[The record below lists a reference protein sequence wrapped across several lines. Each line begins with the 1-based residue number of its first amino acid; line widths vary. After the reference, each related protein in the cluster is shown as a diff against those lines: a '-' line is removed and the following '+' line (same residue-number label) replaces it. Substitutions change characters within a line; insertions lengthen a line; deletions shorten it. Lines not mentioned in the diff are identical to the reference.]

1 MVFFSYYLKTF
12 FLSFFQK
19 RRYHSSKKDFYE
31 RQLNFSFLDW
41 IFTPEGN
48 KKVDAAEMFDTTDTP
63 FSFAGIKLCDN
74 KRKVIRSLGSPKY
87 VFNIVAK
94 AGIKVSVIFYKLP
107 IAQNNC
113 LLQFYFVEKKLYCID
128 IKFVDNNYQKKETL
142 LATLEEILNG
152 VLPSEVKNEVIV
164 RVLKH
169 SFSDLLSEKF
179 YLHIENYFGFRIRI
193 IPHFSKYR
201 SLISHN
207 RNNRTAYQQ
216 L

>member
-48 KKVDAAEMFDTTDTP
+48 KKVDAAEI
-63 FSFAGIKLCDN
+63 FSKTANSFLFAGINLCDS
-74 KRKVIRSLGSPKY
+74 KRKVIRTLGSPKY
-87 VFNIVAK
+87 IFNIIAK
-94 AGIKVSVIFYKLP
+94 AGIRVNVIFYKLP

-142 LATLEEILNG
+142 LATLEEILSDT
-152 VLPSEVKNEVIV
+152 LSSETKNEVIV

-201 SLISHN
+201 SLISHDK
-207 RNNRTAYQQ
+207 NNRTAYQH

>member
-19 RRYHSSKKDFYE
+19 KRYYSSKKDFYE

-48 KKVDAAEMFDTTDTP
+48 KKVDAAELFNKTANP
-63 FSFAGIKLCDN
+63 FSFSGITLCDT
-74 KRKVIRSLGSPKY
+74 KQKVTRVLGSPKY
-87 VFNIVAK
+87 IFNVMAK
-94 AGIKVSVIFYKLP
+94 AGIKVNVLFYRLP

-142 LATLEEILNG
+142 LVTLEEILNDT
-152 VLPSEVKNEVIV
+152 LSAETKSEVIT

-207 RNNRTAYQQ
+207 KNNRTAYQQ